1 MWLWLFAVAAPA
13 LLAVLAFWGVTVQ
26 VMVRRLERAHRDAY
40 LDLAARSP
48 RLPVRM
54 AASRELQ
61 KALGRGEP
69 LPGSAAGDADL
80 LRLAGRERKLRLGLV
95 ILTPLTALAFVAL

>member
-48 RLPVRM
+48 RLPVRS
-54 AASRELQ
+54 ARA
-61 KALGRGEP
+61 
-69 LPGSAAGDADL
+69 PGPVQSARAHA
-80 LRLAGRERKLRLGLV
+80 
-95 ILTPLTALAFVAL
+95 P